1 MTNHEKMSEQLDRI
15 MESVVFEPRM
25 EQAVRQRLHERR
37 APRRLTR
44 RAVIA
49 MGLCAVLVLSAGAI
63 GLSVVD
69 QMRSHAGSFAPAIQS
84 PAAAVQERDGIEVS
98 VIGAY
103 SDSYGATVYVAVRDT
118 QGKNRLSA
126 DSHLSSWNLDAESDT
141 QLSRAGV
148 LDLNNLVSYDDQTQ
162 TAIFCLRG
170 SGLQMSGAQP
180 GSQHTYTLTLGTIL
194 PKAHE
199 LTFTLPQS
207 TASESITQTEIIDQ
221 PLDLSL
227 SWTDEPAEVPQA
239 VMSEPVAE
247 GVTLTAA
254 GRLGDDYH
262 VRLAL
267 SDCTAGKLNSDISTD
282 SPLAHPDSYV
292 SNIIFDDGHAIDYIL
307 HGARIPDASATDD
320 LSFRLTYYTEPVL
333 YGDWT
338 IPVTFTVSEQLPL
351 QIPAGCK
358 LTSAELTAFHVLLTV
373 PEDQTYAYG
382 GTTVSIRYQNGEVI
396 TCSGNGWSLTDPAA
410 DGQTQYF
417 MEWSTDEPVELAQ
430 VASVTVGDF
439 VLTPVQE

>member
-25 EQAVRQRLHERR
+25 EQSVRQRLHERR

-84 PAAAVQERDGIEVS
+84 PTAAVQERDGIEVS
-98 VIGAY
+98 VVGAY

-118 QGKNRLSA
+118 QGKNRLNA
-126 DSHLSSWNLDAESDT
+126 DSHLRSWNLDAESDT
-141 QLSRAGV
+141 KLSRAGV

-207 TASESITQTEIIDQ
+207 TASETITQTETIDQ

-227 SWTDEPAEVPQA
+227 SRTDEPAEVPQA

-247 GVTLTAA
+247 GVTVTAA

-282 SPLAHPDSYV
+282 SPLKHPDSYV

-338 IPVTFTVSEQLPL
+338 IPVTFTVSIQ
-351 QIPAGCK
+351 
-358 LTSAELTAFHVLLTV
+358 
-373 PEDQTYAYG
+373 
-382 GTTVSIRYQNGEVI
+382 YQSGEVI
-396 TCSGNGWSLTDPAA
+396 TYSGNGWSLTDPAA
-410 DGQTQYF
+410 DGKHSIL
-417 MEWSTDEPVELAQ
+417 WSGRPMNRSSWHRLHR
-430 VASVTVGDF
+430 
-439 VLTPVQE
+439 

>member
-84 PAAAVQERDGIEVS
+84 PVATVVERDGIEVS
-98 VIGAY
+98 VVGAY

-141 QLSRAGV
+141 KLSRVGV

-162 TAIFCLRG
+162 TAVFCLRG

-207 TASESITQTEIIDQ
+207 TASETITQTETIDQ

-227 SWTDEPAEVPQA
+227 S
-239 VMSEPVAE
+239 
-247 GVTLTAA
+247 
-254 GRLGDDYH
+254 
-262 VRLAL
+262 
-267 SDCTAGKLNSDISTD
+267 
-282 SPLAHPDSYV
+282 
-292 SNIIFDDGHAIDYIL
+292 
-307 HGARIPDASATDD
+307 
-320 LSFRLTYYTEPVL
+320 
-333 YGDWT
+333 
-338 IPVTFTVSEQLPL
+338 
-351 QIPAGCK
+351 
-358 LTSAELTAFHVLLTV
+358 
-373 PEDQTYAYG
+373 
-382 GTTVSIRYQNGEVI
+382 
-396 TCSGNGWSLTDPAA
+396 
-410 DGQTQYF
+410 
-417 MEWSTDEPVELAQ
+417 
-430 VASVTVGDF
+430 
-439 VLTPVQE
+439 

>member
-1 MTNHEKMSEQLDRI
+1 MENQAELTRMMQTYGTQLLRLCTLYLKDRMLAEDAVQETFVRAWRADFRQECSEKTFLTRI
-15 MESVVFEPRM
+15 AINICKNYLRTPW
-25 EQAVRQRLHERR
+25 H
-37 APRRLTR
+37 TR
-44 RAVIA
+44 RA
-49 MGLCAVLVLSAGAI
+49 SAE
-63 GLSVVD
+63 L
-69 QMRSHAGSFAPAIQS
+69 
-84 PAAAVQERDGIEVS
+84 
-98 VIGAY
+98 
-103 SDSYGATVYVAVRDT
+103 
-118 QGKNRLSA
+118 
-126 DSHLSSWNLDAESDT
+126 
-141 QLSRAGV
+141 

-207 TASESITQTEIIDQ
+207 TASETITQTETIDQ

-227 SWTDEPAEVPQA
+227 SRTDEPAEVPQA

-247 GVTLTAA
+247 GVTVTAA

-282 SPLAHPDSYV
+282 SPLKHPDSYV

-338 IPVTFTVSEQLPL
+338 IPVTFTVSIQ
-351 QIPAGCK
+351 
-358 LTSAELTAFHVLLTV
+358 
-373 PEDQTYAYG
+373 
-382 GTTVSIRYQNGEVI
+382 YQSGEVI

-430 VASVTVGDF
+430 VASVTAGDF

>member
-25 EQAVRQRLHERR
+25 EQSVRQRLHERR

-84 PAAAVQERDGIEVS
+84 PTAAVQERDGIEVS
-98 VIGAY
+98 VVGAY

-118 QGKNRLSA
+118 QGKNRLNA

-141 QLSRAGV
+141 KLSRAGV

-207 TASESITQTEIIDQ
+207 TASETITQTETIDQ

-227 SWTDEPAEVPQA
+227 SRTDEPAEVPQA

-247 GVTLTAA
+247 GVTVTAA

-267 SDCTAGKLNSDISTD
+267 SDCTAGKLSGNISTD
-282 SPLAHPDSYV
+282 SPLKHPDSYV

-338 IPVTFTVSEQLPL
+338 IPVTFTVS
-351 QIPAGCK
+351 
-358 LTSAELTAFHVLLTV
+358 
-373 PEDQTYAYG
+373 
-382 GTTVSIRYQNGEVI
+382 IRYQSGEVI

-430 VASVTVGDF
+430 VASVTAGDF
-439 VLTPVQE
+439 VLTPVQK